1 MTTKKIKD
9 QLEFALN
16 EIKNTLTVEQG
27 ELLHEYVSEALK
39 QVKNC
44 SNPNVLELL
53 PNDQEIEQAANKEAT
68 RIFDGSDN
76 GSEWYARHHGFTDGV
91 EWLKN
96 QLYISQVVG
105 QREKLIKELV
115 DKKAEQ
121 DNKVDLHAY
130 ENGMRALSEA
140 LNIPLA
146 VQQGEEFYCSYSDD
160 GEYTKCEN
168 QCLECAGLE
177 EQVKQ

>member
-1 MTTKKIKD
+1 MKNTPKKIYLQIGGNESTKD
-9 QLEFALN
+9 WNDLFAEAITWSDHRVNDIEF
-16 EIKNTLTVEQG
+16 
-27 ELLHEYVSEALK
+27 
-39 QVKNC
+39 
-44 SNPNVLELL
+44 VL
-53 PNDQEIEQAANKEAT
+53 
-68 RIFDGSDN
+68 SD
-76 GSEWYARHHGFTDGV
+76 F
-91 EWLKN
+91 
-96 QLYISQVVG
+96 IG

-160 GEYTKCEN
+160 GEYTNCEN